1 MATEDRYQS
10 MEAEPR
16 LQSRWAE
23 LGIHQ
28 FNPQE
33 SGPIFAVD
41 TPPTTVSGQIH
52 IGHVFS
58 YTQTDIAVRYH
69 RMHGERVFYPFGYDD
84 NGLPT
89 ERFTEQKLGITA
101 REVGREAFI
110 QACLALSAQVEE
122 RFERFWKRLG
132 FSADWRLRYSTI
144 DPRCRRI
151 AQEDFLDLHERGLAT
166 RRLAPGLWCP
176 ECATALAQADVED
189 REDVPS
195 IFVTL
200 RFAGSTGEDIPV
212 ATTRPELLPACG
224 AVFVHPDDPRYAH
237 LIGSTVLTPLF
248 GQPVPVLAD
257 RGAQRDKGTGAVMCC
272 TFGDI
277 SDVRWWREHDLP
289 LRIAITAD
297 GKMDDSAGPCAG
309 LTIAAARAQ
318 IITDLAG
325 AGLVVDR
332 KDITHTVG
340 VHERCGTPVE
350 FQVTAQWFIELLA
363 HREQLLEA
371 GRAVAWHPPYMRAR
385 YESWIE
391 GLAWDWSI
399 SRRRYHGV
407 PFPVWYCDRCGA
419 VVTARR
425 ADLPVDPTASA
436 PPSPCPACGADTF
449 TPDPDVMDTWATSS
463 LTPRICASLAEEL
476 ALPEQDMTDAFS
488 PMAMRPN
495 AHDIIRTW
503 DFYTVARNLLRGDP
517 IPWRD
522 LVISGHGQDPAGKK
536 LSKSK
541 LKAAEDPTALIE
553 RWSADAVR
561 YWTAGARTGADT
573 ILSED
578 AFRQGSRL
586 ATKLWNA
593 ARFVGMYAP
602 LRPDAPSEGPTLT
615 DRVLLHR
622 LGRTVEQATAAMD
635 EYDLFTARSVVER
648 FFWSDLCDT
657 YLELVKRRLADPGTE
672 GHHAAARTL
681 RTALL
686 TTLKLFAPFLPH
698 VTEEIYLRDFAEGA
712 DAVSIHVTAWPAGGD
727 FPADPEAE
735 QAGEAVHV
743 VVDAVRRWKAEHNL
757 SVGAPLS
764 GLEIGAPSS
773 LIVWLAAMQEDL
785 HSITRAEQI
794 RFTESE
800 SLTVAFDCGE
810 DQ

>member
-1 MATEDRYQS
+1 MATEDRYQHA
-10 MEAEPR
+10 EAEPR
-16 LQSRWAE
+16 LQARWAE
-23 LGIHQ
+23 LGIHH
-28 FNPQE
+28 FNPQG
-33 SGPIFAVD
+33 SGPIFTVD

-69 RMHGERVFYPFGYDD
+69 RTRGERVFYPFGYDD

-101 REVGREAFI
+101 REAGREAFI

-122 RFERFWKRLG
+122 RFEHFWRRLG

-144 DPRCRRI
+144 DRRSRRI
-151 AQEDFLDLHERGLAT
+151 AQEDFLDLYARGLAD
-166 RRLAPGLWCP
+166 RRLAPGLWCT

-200 RFAGSTGEDIPV
+200 RFAGSAGGFIPV

-224 AVFVHPDDPRYAH
+224 AVFVHPEDPRYTH
-237 LIGSTVLTPLF
+237 LIGSTVATPLF
-248 GQPVPVLAD
+248 GRVVPVLAD
-257 RGAQRDKGTGAVMCC
+257 RGAQPEKGTGAVMCC

-277 SDVRWWREHDLP
+277 SDVRWWREHNLP
-289 LRIAITAD
+289 LHTVLTPE
-297 GKMDDSAGPCAG
+297 GKMDESAGPYAG
-309 LTIAAARAQ
+309 LTIAAARAN
-318 IITDLAG
+318 IVADLDA
-325 AGLVVDR
+325 AGLLFER
-332 KDITHTVG
+332 KEIAHTVG

-363 HREQLLEA
+363 HRERLLAA

-391 GLAWDWSI
+391 GLAWDWCI

-407 PFPVWYCDRCGA
+407 PFPLWYCDGCGA

-425 ADLPVDPTASA
+425 EDLPVDPAAAGPS
-436 PPSPCPACGADTF
+436 SPCAACGGGAF
-449 TPDPDVMDTWATSS
+449 TADPDVMDTWATSS
-463 LTPRICASLAEEL
+463 LTPRICASLAAEFSPSDPDI
-476 ALPEQDMTDAFS
+476 ADAFS
-488 PMAMRPN
+488 PMSMRPN

-517 IPWRD
+517 IPWHD
-522 LVISGHGQDPAGKK
+522 LVIAGHSQDPAGKK

-541 LKAAEDPTALIE
+541 LKAADDPSAMIE

-561 YWTAGARTGADT
+561 YWTAGGRTGADT

-578 AFRQGSRL
+578 AFRQGARL
-586 ATKLWNA
+586 VTKLWNA
-593 ARFVGMYAP
+593 ARFLGMYAP
-602 LRPDAPSEGPTLT
+602 SRPNAPSEEPMLT

-622 LGRTVEQATAAMD
+622 LGRTIEQATAAMN

-698 VTEEIYLRDFAEGA
+698 ITEEVYLRHFAEEA
-712 DAVSIHVTAWPAGGD
+712 DAVSIHVAPWPVGAA

-735 QAGEAVHV
+735 QAGEAAQV
-743 VVDAVRRWKAEHNL
+743 VVDAVRRWKADHNL
-757 SVGAPLS
+757 SVGAPLN
-764 GLEIGAPSS
+764 GLKIAGPLRQIGQ
-773 LIVWLAAMQEDL
+773 LENMKGDL
-785 HSITRAEQI
+785 GSITRAQQI
-794 RFTESE
+794 RFAESDMIVV
-800 SLTVAFDCGE
+800 TMD
-810 DQ
+810 